1 LATSVVSLLKN
12 VSLEVQDPGRETH
25 QRGKQEHRSALYHVT
40 ILTLLAF
47 LVHGYHPFAEDGGLY
62 LAGIKRVLEPG
73 MFPHEAGFVLG
84 HLRFSIFAP
93 SVAAVVR
100 LSGMRLETVLL
111 LMYLASIWATLWAGW
126 LVAARSFHG
135 KARLG
140 AVALLATWLTLP
152 VAGTS
157 LMLMDPYVTARSFST
172 PCIIAALA
180 YALEFLVQW
189 QQSGQYERGS
199 LIKIT
204 LMMILA
210 WSMHPLMAAY
220 GFGCILALGI
230 VIIGR
235 QKWLIAMSGLS
246 AFAVTAGAILRY
258 VAQPESSGYRQV
270 AMSRYYWF
278 LSQWQWYEWLGL
290 IAPMAILSF
299 IASVTQKNK
308 NSFAFV
314 SLARACVA
322 AGTAALVV
330 ALIFARPNTTNL
342 LVARLQPLRVFQ
354 TIYIVMILFVGAQ
367 LATWLGSRKVRWTA
381 TFAVLASIMFFAERK
396 TFPASPHIELS
407 SERQG
412 NAWVQAFEWIRS
424 NTPRDALFAL
434 DADYITKPGEDAQSF
449 RAIAE
454 RSALPDYS
462 KDGGEAAITPSLT
475 EDWRLGQAL
484 QTRLSERSDRERLVS
499 LRPAGVTWV
508 VLARG
513 AVTSFRCDYAN
524 TAVKV
529 CHLPTGNSL
538 SSSSYLN
545 ASR

>member
-1 LATSVVSLLKN
+1 
-12 VSLEVQDPGRETH
+12 
-25 QRGKQEHRSALYHVT
+25 VT
-40 ILTLLAF
+40 ALTLLAF

-62 LAGIKRVLEPG
+62 LAGIKRVLDPG
-73 MFPHEAGFVLG
+73 MFPHEAGFVMG
-84 HLRFSIFAP
+84 HLRFSLFAP
-93 SVAAVVR
+93 GVAALVR
-100 LSGMRLETVLL
+100 LSGMRLETVLVL
-111 LMYLASIWATLWAGW
+111 LYIASIWATLWAAW
-126 LVAARSFHG
+126 LMAARSFHG
-135 KARLG
+135 KAHLG

-157 LMLMDPYVTARSFST
+157 LMLMDPYVTARSIST
-172 PCIIAALA
+172 PCILVALA
-180 YALEFLVQW
+180 YALEFLMQW
-189 QQSGQYERGS
+189 QQSGRYDREA
-199 LIKIT
+199 LIKI
-204 LMMILA
+204 ILA
-210 WSMHPLMAAY
+210 MIVAGSMHPLMAAY
-220 GFGCILALGI
+220 GFGCLLALGAVI
-230 VIIGR
+230 VGR

-246 AFAVTAGAILRY
+246 VFAVTAGAILRY
-258 VAQPESSGYRQV
+258 AAQPESSGYKQV

-278 LSQWQWYEWLGL
+278 LGQWHWYEWLGL
-290 IAPMAILSF
+290 VGPMVILGF
-299 IASVTQKNK
+299 VASVTQKRK

-322 AGTAALVV
+322 AGTAALLV

-367 LATWLGSRKVRWTA
+367 LGTWLGTRKLRWA
-381 TFAVLASIMFFAERK
+381 VTFAVLLTIMFFAERK
-396 TFPASPHIELS
+396 TFPDSAHIELS
-407 SERQG
+407 SERQS
-412 NAWVQAFEWIRS
+412 NAWVQAFEWIRT

-475 EDWRLGQAL
+475 EDWRLGQTL
-484 QTRLSERSDRERLVS
+484 QAKLSERSDKERVAS

-513 AVTSFRCDYAN
+513 AVTSFRCEYAN

-529 CHLPTGNSL
+529 CHLPTGNF
-538 SSSSYLN
+538 SSSYLE